1 MRQPRGQRRVEAVG
15 FEDFVGQE
23 AVAPAVGGMEMRD
36 VAAECA
42 EQGAGFVGVLQVER
56 GVLQG
61 GLYLLRCVCAAA
73 GRNQGEVFVH
83 YQRIVGEF
91 FGKLRQQAVAFGTDD
106 VVDGAEYAP
115 FVGHVLRHFAV
126 LFGDGSNVRG
136 VGAQDVGAA
145 GVAQGAPAGQIGTV
159 FVTRCGRCG
168 LLLGGGFVVQAAE
181 LRQEAG
187 GDGVEQGFA
196 RAVDEQGVD
205 VVVFRPQVGFG
216 R

>member
-1 MRQPRGQRRVEAVG
+1 
-15 FEDFVGQE
+15 
-23 AVAPAVGGMEMRD
+23 MEMRD

-61 GLYLLRCVCAAA
+61 SLYLLWGVGTA
-73 GRNQGEVFVH
+73 GRCCQGEVFVH
-83 YQRIVGEF
+83 HQRVVSEF
-91 FGKLRQQAVAFGTDD
+91 FGKLRQQAVAFGTAD
-106 VVDGAEYAP
+106 VVYGVEYAP

-126 LFGDGSNVRG
+126 FFGDGGNVRG

-145 GVAQGAPAGQIGTV
+145 GVAQGAPAGQIGVV
-159 FVTRCGRCG
+159 FVTRYGGGG

-187 GDGVEQGFA
+187 GNGIEQGFA

-216 R
+216 RQLQQQGLEGGVEVGV